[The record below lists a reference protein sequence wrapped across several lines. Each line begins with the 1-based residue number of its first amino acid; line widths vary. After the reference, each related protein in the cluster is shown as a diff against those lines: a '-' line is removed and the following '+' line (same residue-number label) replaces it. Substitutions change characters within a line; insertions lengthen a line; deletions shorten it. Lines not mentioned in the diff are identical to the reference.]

1 MLSRVAETIFWMN
14 RYMERAGNMAR
25 VMDVNFRLM
34 LDLPSGCSVQW
45 DALVRTTGDYDDFM
59 ERYGAAT
66 RENVIRF
73 LTFDADNA
81 NSVLSCIRVARENA
95 RSVREIIS
103 SDVWEQL
110 NRFYFYV
117 SEAATKRLESP
128 EDFFNETRL
137 AVNLFV
143 GLLHTT
149 MSHGP
154 AWHFARLGR
163 VLERADQTSRILDV
177 KYFILL
183 PSLDDVGTPLDE
195 IQWTAVLGSASALEA
210 YRQKYGRVA
219 SKRAV
224 EFLILD
230 RDFPRAI
237 HYCLIA
243 ADRSL
248 HAITGTPGD
257 TFNTPAE
264 RRLGQLRAEFDFTP
278 IADIIGSGLHEYLDS
293 FQTKLNVL
301 GAAIHESFFALRP
314 VTLPQGSQS
323 HSHSQSQT
331 QTQIAV

>member
-1 MLSRVAETIFWMN
+1 MLSRVAESIYWMN

-25 VMDVNFRLM
+25 VVDVNFRLM

-45 DALVRTTGDYDDFM
+45 DAIIRTTGDYDDFM

-66 RENVIRF
+66 RENVLRF
-73 LTFDADNA
+73 LTFDAENA
-81 NSVLSCIRVARENA
+81 NSILSCVRSARENA

-103 SDVWEQL
+103 SDVWEQV
-110 NRFYFYV
+110 NRFYFFI
-117 SEAATKRLESP
+117 SDAAAKRLESP
-128 EDFFNETRL
+128 EEFFHEIKL

-143 GLLHTT
+143 GLSHTT

-163 VLERADQTSRILDV
+163 VLERADQSSRILDV

-219 SKRAV
+219 SERAV

-237 HYCLIA
+237 HYCLIT

-248 HAITGTPGD
+248 HSITGTLPD
-257 TFNTPAE
+257 TYNNVAE
-264 RRLGQLRAEFDFTP
+264 RRLGQLRAEFDFT
-278 IADIIGSGLHEYLDS
+278 AVSDIIGGGLHEYLDS

-314 VTLPQGSQS
+314 VTLPKGSQRDGQV
-323 HSHSQSQT
+323 QSQVQG
-331 QTQIAV
+331 QTVG

>member
-1 MLSRVAETIFWMN
+1 MLSRVAETIYWMN

-25 VMDVNFRLM
+25 VIDVNFRLM
-34 LDLPSGCSVQW
+34 LDLPLGVSVQW
-45 DALVRTTGDYDDFM
+45 DALVRTTGDYDDFL
-59 ERYGAAT
+59 ERYGTPT
-66 RENVIRF
+66 RENVISF
-73 LTFDADNA
+73 LTFDAENA
-81 NSVLSCIRVARENA
+81 NSILSCVRSARENA

-103 SDVWEQL
+103 SDVWEQI
-110 NRFYFYV
+110 NRFYFAV
-117 SEAATKRLESP
+117 SAAAAQPLASP
-128 EDFFNETRL
+128 EEFFYETRL
-137 AVNLFV
+137 ATHLFI

-183 PSLDDVGTPLDE
+183 PSVDDVGTPLDE

-219 SKRAV
+219 SQRAV

-230 RDFPRAI
+230 RDFPRSI
-237 HYCLIA
+237 HYCLIT

-248 HAITGTPGD
+248 HAITGTPAD
-257 TFNTPAE
+257 TFRTPAE
-264 RRLGQLRAEFDFTP
+264 RRMGQLRAEFDFTP
-278 IADIIGSGLHEYLDS
+278 LSDIIAGGLHEYLDA
-293 FQTKLNVL
+293 FQTKLLTL

-314 VTLPQGSQS
+314 VTLPTGSQG
-323 HSHSQSQT
+323 HSQRQA
-331 QTQIAV
+331 QKAG